1 MTLVAYIA
9 VFNGG
14 YARRLNGWKALSLLH
29 TLIGKPQT
37 PRPMPRAPLRFPR
50 LLFWGRA
57 DLVGIVQLP
66 ATLLILHNLKTADI
80 FALPGW
86 RVGASWVLATVSYSL
101 AWFAAVV
108 VGVLGKF
115 SPDEYTLI
123 PNL

>member
-29 TLIGKPQT
+29 TLIGIPPPPPFSGGNVLT
-37 PRPMPRAPLRFPR
+37 
-50 LLFWGRA
+50 
-57 DLVGIVQLP
+57 LVGVAQLP
-66 ATLLILHNLKTADI
+66 ATLLILHNLNNAEI

-115 SPDEYTLI
+115 SPDEYTLMA
-123 PNL
+123 NL

>member
-1 MTLVAYIA
+1 V
-9 VFNGG
+9 V
-14 YARRLNGWKALSLLH
+14 S
-29 TLIGKPQT
+29 
-37 PRPMPRAPLRFPR
+37 
-50 LLFWGRA
+50 A
-57 DLVGIVQLP
+57 DFVGIAQLP
-66 ATLLILHNLKTADI
+66 ATLLILHNLKNAEI

-123 PNL
+123 TNL

>member
-1 MTLVAYIA
+1 MVDTHEDSTDGKLYHCYTLSSVHPKLSPA
-9 VFNGG
+9 
-14 YARRLNGWKALSLLH
+14 RLN
-29 TLIGKPQT
+29 
-37 PRPMPRAPLRFPR
+37 FC
-50 LLFWGRA
+50 GRT
-57 DLVGIVQLP
+57 DVVGIAQLP
-66 ATLLILHNLKTADI
+66 ATLLVLHNLKTAQI

-123 PNL
+123 ANL

>member
-29 TLIGKPQT
+29 TLIGNPQI
-37 PRPMPRAPLRFPR
+37 PRPIPR
-50 LLFWGRA
+50 LPHRFWPLFFGGRA
-57 DLVGIVQLP
+57 DLVGIAQLP
-66 ATLLILHNLKTADI
+66 ATLLILHNLKTAEI